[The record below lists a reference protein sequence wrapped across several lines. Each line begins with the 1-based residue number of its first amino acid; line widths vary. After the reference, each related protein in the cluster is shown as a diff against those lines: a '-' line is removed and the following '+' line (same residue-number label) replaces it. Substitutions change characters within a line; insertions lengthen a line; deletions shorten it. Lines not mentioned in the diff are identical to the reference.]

1 MNESIEKLKKKFLEI
16 KRMGYVESTRSGPT
30 GIGKTFEDLLGK
42 DEDSRSD
49 PDFYGIEIKTKQFY
63 SIRDTT
69 LFNLTPTGKEG
80 YEIPHLVNAYGY
92 PDRILKNKKVL
103 IATAY
108 GNCLNCVAAKYLM
121 GLEVDYKNRIIRLKI
136 LNMNMDVIEDD
147 VYWEFDA
154 IEERLCRKLKYLA
167 VINASKKKVDGK
179 DYYHYKNINF
189 YKLKDFF
196 VFLKLIEMG
205 IICIEFHIGVF
216 RDGTKKGEI
225 HDRGTSFRIKE
236 SNLLYLFDT
245 IT

>member
-1 MNESIEKLKKKFLEI
+1 MNESIENLKKKFLEI
-16 KRMGYVESTRSGPT
+16 NRMGYVETTRSGPT

-42 DEDSRSD
+42 DEDSCSD

-80 YEIPHLVNAYGY
+80 YEIPRLVKTYGY

-121 GLEVDYKNRIIRLKI
+121 GFEVDYKNRIIRLKI

-154 IEERLCRKLKYLA
+154 IEERLYRKLKYLA

-179 DYYHYKNINF
+179 DHYH
-189 YKLKDFF
+189 
-196 VFLKLIEMG
+196 
-205 IICIEFHIGVF
+205 
-216 RDGTKKGEI
+216 
-225 HDRGTSFRIKE
+225 
-236 SNLLYLFDT
+236 
-245 IT
+245 